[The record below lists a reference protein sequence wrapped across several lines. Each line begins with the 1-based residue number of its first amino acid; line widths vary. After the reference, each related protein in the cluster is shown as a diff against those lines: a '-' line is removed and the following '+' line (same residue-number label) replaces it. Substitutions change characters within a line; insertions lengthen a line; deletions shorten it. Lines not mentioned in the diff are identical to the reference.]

1 MIQDK
6 LNKINN
12 SLTENIQNNCSRRDF
27 LKTSAKTLII
37 GGIVVT
43 GFNFEKLFANVEE
56 IEGTGAAKVINISDF
71 PDLGNTGGYAM
82 ITDKVIVFRTGGSS
96 FRALNTTCTHKK
108 CATAFNGTEFQ
119 CECHGSRFDK
129 TGKVLEGPATKN
141 LKSYKTTFDSA
152 ANTLTINM

>member
-1 MIQDK
+1 MEQDK
-6 LNKINN
+6 LKKLNN
-12 SLTENIQNNCSRRDF
+12 NITENIQNNCSRRDF

-37 GGIVVT
+37 GGIAVT
-43 GFNFEKLFANVEE
+43 GFNFDKLFANVEE
-56 IEGTGAAKVINISDF
+56 AETTGMAKVINVSDY
-71 PDLGNTGGYAM
+71 PELANTGGYAM

-108 CATAFNGTEFQ
+108 CATAFNGSEFQ

-129 TGKVLEGPATKN
+129 SGKVLEGPATKN